1 MNDKEIMSRITELID
16 TEHELRSQL
25 QRGDLSSEQER
36 ERLRSTEEALDQCW
50 DLLRQRRA
58 KREYGESVDDA
69 TARPV
74 SEVEGYQQLSSGSGS
89 LFPLGQSGVS
99 QFGLAQ
105 VGSNATSEQRSIVRI
120 ARFAKGDGVAYGV
133 VEGETGQ
140 PQTIAELYGHPFG
153 VDPAGVRFT
162 GNRYPLAEVRLLAP
176 VLPSKV
182 VAVGKNYA
190 EHVKEMGGTELP
202 PEPVLFLKP
211 STSVTGPGD
220 RIAYP
225 VKNTDRVDY
234 EGELA
239 VIIGRLCRDV
249 PRERAADV
257 IFGYAC
263 ANDVTARDLQLK
275 DGQWTRAKGFD
286 TFCPLGPWMETG
298 TDPADLGITTTVNGS
313 VKQHARTSEL
323 LWDVPSLV
331 EYVSSVMTLLPGDVL
346 LTGTPEGVGP
356 LTDGDEVSVTVESI
370 GTLTNRVVIRD

>member
-1 MNDKEIMSRITELID
+1 
-16 TEHELRSQL
+16 
-25 QRGDLSSEQER
+25 
-36 ERLRSTEEALDQCW
+36 
-50 DLLRQRRA
+50 
-58 KREYGESVDDA
+58 
-69 TARPV
+69 
-74 SEVEGYQQLSSGSGS
+74 
-89 LFPLGQSGVS
+89 
-99 QFGLAQ
+99 
-105 VGSNATSEQRSIVRI
+105 VRI

-133 VEGETGQ
+133 VEGDTGQ
-140 PQTIAELYGHPFG
+140 PQTIAELHGHPFG
-153 VDPAGVRFT
+153 VAPAGVQVT

-190 EHVKEMGGTELP
+190 GHVREMSDLF
-202 PEPVLFLKP
+202 PEPQLPEEPILFLKP

-225 VKNTDRVDY
+225 VKLTDRVDF

-249 PRERAADV
+249 PKQRAADV
-257 IFGYAC
+257 IFGYTC

-298 TDPADLGITTTVNGS
+298 VDPADLGITTTVNGN

-323 LWDVPSLV
+323 LWDVPSLI

-356 LTDGDEVSVTVESI
+356 LTDGDEVSVTVESV